1 MERSIV
7 TGGAGFIGSHLCE
20 YLLAKGHEVIC
31 MDNLSTGSKS
41 NIKHLIQNKRFKFLN
56 KDITRTQKMKIAGE
70 IDYIFH
76 LASPASPVDYQK
88 LAIETLLV
96 NSLGTNNTLELAR
109 EKKASYV
116 LASSSEVYG
125 DPTVHPQREE
135 YWGNVNPIGRRSCYD
150 EGKRFAEALAMAY
163 HRKYNLDIRIARIFN
178 TYGAR
183 MRLDDG
189 RAVPNFIAQALNNKP
204 LTVHGNGL
212 QTRSFCYISDM
223 VEGITRLMFTENIG
237 GEVVNLGNP
246 EEIAI
251 LELAKLVIELANSK
265 SNIIY
270 TPLPE
275 DDPERRKPD
284 ISKAKKI
291 LGWEPKVK
299 LRDGLRITI
308 EWFKKNKEN
317 KGKDIGV

>member
-1 MERSIV
+1 
-7 TGGAGFIGSHLCE
+7 
-20 YLLAKGHEVIC
+20 
-31 MDNLSTGSKS
+31 
-41 NIKHLIQNKRFKFLN
+41 
-56 KDITRTQKMKIAGE
+56 
-70 IDYIFH
+70 
-76 LASPASPVDYQK
+76 
-88 LAIETLLV
+88 
-96 NSLGTNNTLELAR
+96 
-109 EKKASYV
+109 
-116 LASSSEVYG
+116 
-125 DPTVHPQREE
+125 
-135 YWGNVNPIGRRSCYD
+135 
-150 EGKRFAEALAMAY
+150 
-163 HRKYNLDIRIARIFN
+163 
-178 TYGAR
+178 